1 MQKDLIGSP
10 FASKRQLIVGDFI
23 QTANARGF
31 TGHNRYHFGVYV
43 ADKGD
48 VFYLVTLELTLAING
63 IQGGYVNGQPDVHA
77 TTVDSRPASYA
88 SPGLDVGTVPAD
100 VAATSMSWV

>member
-23 QTANARGF
+23 QTANARRF
-31 TGHNRYHFGVYV
+31 TGHNLYHFGVYV

-63 IQGGYVNGQPDVHA
+63 IQCGYVNGHPDVHA
-77 TTVDSRPASYA
+77 TTLDTGQACWGG
-88 SPGLDVGTVPAD
+88 PGHAFGK
-100 VAATSMSWV
+100 VAIAV